1 MTICSVIH
9 AIEEFAPR
17 ALQESY
23 DNAGLQAGDA
33 TNSCSG
39 ALLTLDITEQTV
51 REAEECGCNL
61 IISHHPLLF
70 KGVKTI
76 SPATPVGRILM
87 EAIRRN
93 ITLYS
98 AHTNLDNAHGGV
110 SHRMAQKLGLT
121 DVTVLQPQADG
132 ISGSGCVGQVMPTT
146 LADMIKRVKEA
157 FGCQAVRYCGNE
169 EAVVKKVA
177 LCGGSGAFLIE
188 EAVAAAAQ
196 LYITGDVKYHDFTGV
211 AHQIAV
217 IDAGHYETEQCVKEI
232 FSSLLVQRFP
242 DLKVV
247 ISATD
252 KNVIK
257 YK

>member
-87 EAIRRN
+87 
-93 ITLYS
+93 LS
-98 AHTNLDNAHGGV
+98 
-110 SHRMAQKLGLT
+110 
-121 DVTVLQPQADG
+121 
-132 ISGSGCVGQVMPTT
+132 
-146 LADMIKRVKEA
+146 
-157 FGCQAVRYCGNE
+157 
-169 EAVVKKVA
+169 
-177 LCGGSGAFLIE
+177 LIH
-188 EAVAAAAQ
+188 
-196 LYITGDVKYHDFTGV
+196 I
-211 AHQIAV
+211 
-217 IDAGHYETEQCVKEI
+217 
-232 FSSLLVQRFP
+232 
-242 DLKVV
+242 
-247 ISATD
+247 
-252 KNVIK
+252 
-257 YK
+257 